1 MSIFAA
7 VALVLTSAI
16 LSVAFPLATYT
27 FTLAAF
33 GLTHVLT
40 ELHYVD
46 NRFRQRLGNNLCWR
60 MSQLL
65 ILIIGLRSLQVLSL
79 IPTWLSITLELSCV
93 VGLVILVIPV
103 LAKKDWRLGIFG
115 TMLCLTLT
123 VGIFSSATLTLLIF
137 AILHNITPVGFIAE
151 KLRGKPRNNAL
162 FSCVVVFLLI
172 PLLIISG
179 IPNQVLSYLGLVGL
193 EASLFP
199 VGGLE
204 NHLGIFVPPQLQD
217 EAIAIS
223 LFSAAVFLQT
233 MHYAVVIGVLP
244 KWEKHHKS
252 QNEHYVFPWLVGFL
266 SVILFVSFT
275 REFIHTRAVYGIIAA
290 VHAWVE
296 IPILLLALAIPENSQ
311 ISFQGISSQK
321 LSNK

>member
-1 MSIFAA
+1 MMSIFAA

-27 FTLAAF
+27 CTLAAF

-93 VGLVILVIPV
+93 VALVILVIPI

-115 TMLCLTLT
+115 TILCLLLSF
-123 VGIFSSATLTLLIF
+123 GIFASATLTLLVL

-151 KLRGKPRNNAL
+151 RWRGKKRNYAFL
-162 FSCVVVFLLI
+162 ICVVVFLVI

-179 IPNQVLSYLGLVGL
+179 
-193 EASLFP
+193 
-199 VGGLE
+199 
-204 NHLGIFVPPQLQD
+204 
-217 EAIAIS
+217 
-223 LFSAAVFLQT
+223 
-233 MHYAVVIGVLP
+233 LP
-244 KWEKHHKS
+244 
-252 QNEHYVFPWLVGFL
+252 
-266 SVILFVSFT
+266 
-275 REFIHTRAVYGIIAA
+275 
-290 VHAWVE
+290 
-296 IPILLLALAIPENSQ
+296 
-311 ISFQGISSQK
+311 
-321 LSNK
+321 